1 MVVVC
6 TPAIMADAK
15 PTDYAALLEEIHGLE
30 LGILRDQ
37 LQAIRDMQ
45 EAGRPLETSAG
56 IPIDP
61 LAIVRAVEMALKRN
75 SISAPLE
82 DRSNK
87 QQDMATLARK
97 LDFKGI
103 SNKRKVIPFPPQQQ
117 EGA

>member
-6 TPAIMADAK
+6 TAAIMADAK
-15 PTDYAALLEEIHGLE
+15 QLAEILEEIHGLE

-37 LQAIRDMQ
+37 LQAIRTMQ
-45 EAGRPLETSAG
+45 EEGSPLVTPSG
-56 IPIDP
+56 QFIDP
-61 LAIVRAVEMALKRN
+61 LQIVRAVEMALKRN

-97 LDFKGI
+97 LDFKGVAD
-103 SNKRKVIPFPPQQQ
+103 KRKVIPFPQAPTQ
-117 EGA
+117 EEA